1 MVRSW
6 ISFVFAALLLLAAT
20 LCFPQNA
27 RSQDSVPQP
36 SALPA
41 SSYPAASSAALPED
55 DDDSPDIPPFA
66 RSRTSEK
73 EYLQLRDRQLRSQRG
88 LDDLMNDPQA
98 RSRALRTMQLQ
109 EQSLR
114 RMQSRSAASSGAAAL
129 GPSTWSPLGPDPIPN
144 GQTIT
149 NTVAV
154 SGRVTAIAIDATDT
168 TGNTVYVGTAQ
179 GGLYRSL
186 DGGSTWTA
194 LMESANSLAIGAI
207 TIDPNNHN
215 TLFVGTGEGNFSLD
229 SFFGVGLYIIQNAT
243 TTADLS
249 GPFTAPTASPNP
261 DGFTDVFTGRSIT
274 KILVNPANSNQILV
288 STSSGFS
295 GASGDIFSTVPTRGV
310 YLSTNALSGSPTFA
324 RLSIQSAADKNRP
337 VTDMVMDPNNGN
349 TVVVYVFG
357 QSDTEGGVWVSNNAW
372 AATPTWTQTFQIG
385 INENGKLAANHVGS
399 TTTVLLAVD
408 QTPASGTCV
417 KEGMLFKSTDGGA
430 TWPAAGELT
439 AARGFCGGQCF
450 YDMPVA
456 LDPTNASNIFIGGSA
471 GSSVGSCGS
480 GTLGKSTNGGTSFA
494 ASQTDLH
501 ADSHAIAILPN
512 NTNIMYEGNDG
523 GIFRSTDGGATW
535 SSVNTAG
542 FNATQFESIAVH
554 PTDPH
559 FTIGGTQDNG
569 TPFLHTDGVTWSRAD
584 FGDGGFSAIDQN
596 AADTTNVTMYH
607 TYFNQTNNLV
617 GFAQVTSVTSAHDNG
632 WSFFGCQNPP
642 TPGNGINCTDTVLF
656 YAPLALGPGSPNTVY
671 YGTDRLYRSI
681 DSGTTNT
688 VVSQAPIT
696 ANFAISAIGISPQDD
711 NVRIVGLENGQVWA
725 TTSGSST
732 LTNVTGTIPAK
743 YIARAVIDPNTK
755 FTAYVALD
763 GYGLA
768 AGQHIWKTTNLN
780 AATPTWT
787 AASTGIPDVPVNALV
802 VDPSNSNDLYAG
814 TDIGVYNSTDG
825 GVTWAPYGTGL
836 PRVAVF
842 DLKITS
848 VAAGHK
854 VRIATHGR
862 GMWEISAVGS
872 LATTSSLTFSPPSPV
887 FPNPITFTATVNTG
901 ASLIPPTG
909 TVAFIENS
917 VTLGTGTVAAGSA
930 SASITLAGG
939 QHSITAKYSGD
950 TNYLSSTSSAVTVT
964 VANGPGADYAI
975 NFPSNS
981 QTVKAGQPANY
992 TVNVTTTNGF
1002 GGTINFACPSG
1013 LPSLANCSFTPTAVT
1028 VSGNTGSTTLAISTT
1043 APTAAPPGGNLGSRL
1058 FTSGGF
1064 LALGVVLVG
1073 AVAGR
1078 RRRKSFFLLLG
1089 VLALAA
1095 ALGSC
1100 GGGGGST
1107 VVHNPGTPPGTY
1119 SVTVSATSGGTTHQT
1134 TITLVVQ

>member
-1 MVRSW
+1 
-6 ISFVFAALLLLAAT
+6 
-20 LCFPQNA
+20 
-27 RSQDSVPQP
+27 VPAIP
-36 SALPA
+36 SAAPA
-41 SSYPAASSAALPED
+41 SIQPAASSAAVIED

-73 EYLQLRDRQLRSQRG
+73 NYLQLRDRQLRLQRG
-88 LDDLMNDPQA
+88 LDDLAKDPQA
-98 RSRALRTMQLQ
+98 RSRAIRTLRLQ

-114 RMQSRSAASSGAAAL
+114 RMQSTSAVPGAA
-129 GPSTWSPLGPDPIPN
+129 PLGPNSWTPLGPAPIPN

-154 SGRVTAIAIDATDT
+154 SGRVTTIAIDTTDT

-179 GGLYRSL
+179 GGLYRSM

-194 LMESANSLAIGAI
+194 LMDSANSLAIGAI

-229 SFFGVGLYIIQNAT
+229 SFFGVGLYVIQNAT

-249 GPFTAPTASPNP
+249 GPFNAPTASPNP

-274 KILVNPANSNQILV
+274 RILVNPANSNQILV

-295 GASGDIFSTVPTRGV
+295 GASGDIFSTLPTRGV
-310 YLSTNALSGSPTFA
+310 YLSTNALGGSPTFA
-324 RLSIQSAADKNRP
+324 RLSIQPAADKNRP
-337 VTDMVMDPNNGN
+337 VPDMVMDPNNAN

-357 QSDTEGGVWVSNNAW
+357 QTDTEGGVWVSNNAW

-417 KEGMLFKSTDGGA
+417 KEGMLFKSTDAGA
-430 TWPAAGELT
+430 TWPTELT

-456 LDPTNASNIFIGGSA
+456 LDPTSASNIFIGGAA
-471 GSSVGSCGS
+471 GSAVGACGS
-480 GTLGKSTNGGTSFA
+480 GTLGKSTNGGTNFA

-512 NTNIMYEGNDG
+512 NTTIMYEGNDG
-523 GIFRSTDGGATW
+523 GIFRSTDSGATW
-535 SSVNTAG
+535 SSLNTTG

-569 TPFLHTDGVTWSRAD
+569 TPFLHPDGVTWSRAD

-607 TYFNQTNNLV
+607 TYFNESNNLV
-617 GFAQVTSVTSAHDNG
+617 GFAQVTSVSSAHDNG
-632 WSFFGCQNPP
+632 WNFFGCQNPP
-642 TPGNGINCTDTVLF
+642 TSANGINCTDTVLF
-656 YAPLALGPGSPNTVY
+656 YAPLTLGPGNPNTVY

-681 DSGTTNT
+681 DSGNTNV
-688 VVSQAPIT
+688 VVSQAPVT
-696 ANFAISAIGISPQDD
+696 SGVAISAIGISPQDD

-732 LTNVTGTIPAK
+732 LTNITGAIPAK
-743 YIARAVIDPNTK
+743 YIARAVVDPNHE
-755 FTAYVALD
+755 FTAYVTLD
-763 GYGLA
+763 GYGA
-768 AGQHIWKTTNLN
+768 STGHVWKTTNLN
-780 AATPTWT
+780 SGTPTWT

-802 VDPSNSNDLYAG
+802 VDPSNSNDVYVG

-825 GVTWAPYGTGL
+825 GATWNPYGTGL

-842 DLKITS
+842 DLKVTS
-848 VAAGHK
+848 IAAGHK

-862 GMWEISAVGS
+862 GMWEIPAVGS
-872 LATTSSLTFSPPSPV
+872 LATTASLTFSPPNPV
-887 FPNPITFTATVNTG
+887 FPNPITFTATVGTG
-901 ASLIPPTG
+901 ASAIPPTG
-909 TVAFIENS
+909 SVAFIENS

-930 SASITLAGG
+930 SSSFTLAGG
-939 QHSITAKYSGD
+939 QHSITAQYSGD
-950 TNYLSSTSSAVTVT
+950 SNYLSSTSSAVMVT

-981 QTVKAGQPANY
+981 QTVKAGQFANY

-1013 LPSLANCSFTPTAVT
+1013 LPSLTNCSFNPAQVT
-1028 VSGNTGSTTLAISTT
+1028 VSGNSGSTMLSISTT
-1043 APTAAPPGGNLGSRL
+1043 AGTAAPPAGNLSSRL

-1089 VLALAA
+1089 VLTLAVL
-1095 ALGSC
+1095 LGSC
-1100 GGGGGST
+1100 GGGGGTT
-1107 VVHNPGTPPGTY
+1107 VVHNPGTPPGSYT
-1119 SVTVSATSGGTTHQT
+1119 VTVSATSGSTTHQT

>member
-1 MVRSW
+1 MPH
-6 ISFVFAALLLLAAT
+6 A
-20 LCFPQNA
+20 
-27 RSQDSVPQP
+27 
-36 SALPA
+36 SAVPA
-41 SSYPAASSAALPED
+41 SSQPAASSVAEPEN

-73 EYLQLRDRQLRSQRG
+73 EYLQLRDRQLRLQRG
-88 LDDLMNDPQA
+88 LDDLVHDPQA
-98 RSRALRTMQLQ
+98 RTRAIRTLRVQ
-109 EQSLR
+109 EQSVV
-114 RMQSRSAASSGAAAL
+114 RMQSRSAVSSGAPPL
-129 GPSTWSPLGPDPIPN
+129 GPNAWTPLGPDPIPN

-149 NTVAV
+149 NVVAV
-154 SGRVTAIAIDATDT
+154 SGRVTAIAIDTTDT

-179 GGLYRSL
+179 GGLYRSM

-194 LMESANSLAIGAI
+194 LMDAANSLAIGAI

-249 GPFTAPTASPNP
+249 GPFTTPTVSPNP

-274 KILVNPANSNQILV
+274 KILVNPANSNQILI

-295 GASGDIFSTVPTRGV
+295 GASGDIFSAVPTRGV
-310 YLSTNALSGSPTFA
+310 YLSTNALGGSPTFA

-337 VTDMVMDPNNGN
+337 VTDMVMDPNNAN

-357 QSDTEGGVWVSNNAW
+357 QTDTEGGIWVSNNAW
-372 AATPTWTQTFQIG
+372 AATPTWTQTFPIS
-385 INENGKLAANHVGS
+385 INENGKLAANHAGS

-408 QTPASGTCV
+408 QIPSSGTCLN
-417 KEGMLFKSTDGGA
+417 EGMLFKSTDAGA
-430 TWPAAGELT
+430 TWPTEVT

-456 LDPTNASNIFIGGSA
+456 LDPTSASNIFIGGAA
-471 GSSVGSCGS
+471 GSAVGSCGS

-535 SSVNTAG
+535 SSVNTTG

-569 TPFLHTDGVTWSRAD
+569 TPFLHPDGVTWSRAD

-607 TYFNQTNNLV
+607 TYFNESNNLV
-617 GFAQVTSVTSAHDNG
+617 GFAQVTSVSSASDGN
-632 WSFFGCQNPP
+632 WNFFGCQNPP
-642 TPGNGINCTDTVLF
+642 TSGNGITCADTVLF
-656 YAPLALGPGSPNTVY
+656 YAPLTLGPGNPNTVY

-681 DSGTTNT
+681 DRGNTNA

-725 TTSGSST
+725 TTSGSTT
-732 LTNVTGTIPAK
+732 LTNVTGAIPAK
-743 YIARAVIDPNTK
+743 YIGRAVIDPNTK
-755 FTAYVALD
+755 FTAYVTLD
-763 GYGLA
+763 GYGTPS
-768 AGQHIWKTTNLN
+768 HVWKTANLN
-780 AATPTWT
+780 AATPTW
-787 AASTGIPDVPVNALV
+787 APASTGLPDVPVNALA
-802 VDPSNSNDLYAG
+802 VDPADSSNVYVG

-825 GVTWAPYGTGL
+825 GTTWNPYGSGL

-848 VAAGHK
+848 IAAGHK

-862 GMWEISAVGS
+862 GMWEIPAVGA
-872 LATTSSLTFSPPSPV
+872 LVTTSGLTFSPSNPV

-901 ASLIPPTG
+901 ASAIPPTG

-930 SASITLAGG
+930 SSSFTLAGG
-939 QHSITAKYSGD
+939 QHSITAQYSGD
-950 TNYLSSTSSAVTVT
+950 NNYLSSTSSAVTVT
-964 VANGPGADYAI
+964 VANGPGADYGI
-975 NFPSNS
+975 NFPNNS
-981 QTVKAGQPANY
+981 QTVKAGQFASY

-1013 LPSLANCSFTPTAVT
+1013 LPSLTNCSFNPPQVS
-1028 VSGNTGSTTLAISTT
+1028 VSGNSGSTMLSISTT
-1043 APTAAPPGGNLGSRL
+1043 AGTAAPPAGNLSSRL

-1089 VLALAA
+1089 ILALATL
-1095 ALGSC
+1095 LGSC
-1100 GGGGGST
+1100 GGGGGTT
-1107 VVHNPGTPPGTY
+1107 VVHNPGTPPGSYT
-1119 SVTVSATSGGTTHQT
+1119 VTVSATSGSTTHQT
-1134 TITLVVQ
+1134 NITLVVQ